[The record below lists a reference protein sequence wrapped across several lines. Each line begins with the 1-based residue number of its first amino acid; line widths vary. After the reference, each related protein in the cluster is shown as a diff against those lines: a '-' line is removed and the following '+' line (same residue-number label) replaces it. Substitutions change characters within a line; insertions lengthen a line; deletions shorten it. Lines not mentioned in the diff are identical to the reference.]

1 MDVLSPVERSAQM
14 ALVRSKDTKP
24 EWTVRRIVHALG
36 FRYRLHSALLPGKPD
51 LVFPRLQKII
61 FVHGCFWHLHWGRCP
76 LTRMPKSRLEF
87 WQTKLQANRRRDDK
101 TLRCLRAA
109 GWRVLVIWECQTREK
124 GLLEAR
130 IVEFLESDT

>member
-51 LVFPRLQKII
+51 LVFPRLRKII
-61 FVHGCFWHLHWGRCP
+61 FVHGCFWHRHGCRYTTTP
-76 LTRMPKSRLEF
+76 KTRTLF
-87 WQTKLQANRRRDDK
+87 WEEKFAANVARDRRVRRALRAMDWQCLVVWQCQLKNIDNVRRR
-101 TLRCLRAA
+101 A
-109 GWRVLVIWECQTREK
+109 EK
-124 GLLEAR
+124 
-130 IVEFLESDT
+130 FLERR